1 MASVVNSEKTQSL
14 SRSNQTD
21 LLQQIL
27 MWLADSNVDI
37 DNYGE
42 TKLMALFEY
51 KTSSAAW
58 AHLDEC

>member
-1 MASVVNSEKTQSL
+1 MASVVNSEKIQSL
-14 SRSNQTD
+14 SGSNQAD

-27 MWLADSNVDI
+27 MWLADGNVDI

-42 TKLMALFEY
+42 AKLMALFEY

-58 AHLDEC
+58 AHFDEC